1 MENTVSDNTVG
12 LLAPSVIVGE
22 AVAGESAQAVKQ
34 VTQLVKGISTNTFDL
49 AEALHKVK
57 KNKFYHPKYDTF
69 GEYAK
74 TLELKLTKAY
84 YLVKLVENMEEAGI
98 PRAEYEPVGIA
109 KLRLLSRLDMQD
121 ETGQPKMYQG
131 TPAASWVKSFDSHAA
146 ETSPADLEGMV
157 KGLLG
162 LTGDNSTVWENWP
175 MTLGQ
180 RTKWHEAIELA
191 KKNIGTT
198 GVDADGKHKDASIG
212 RCCEVVALSYL
223 LDPNNWPEN
232 EQPKTEN
239 HGTMESDNL

>member
-1 MENTVSDNTVG
+1 MENTVSDNTTS

-22 AVAGESAQAVKQ
+22 AVAGESAQALKQ

-57 KNKFYHPKYDTF
+57 KNKFYQPKYETF

-84 YLVKLVENMEEAGI
+84 YLVRMIENMEAAGVS
-98 PRAEYEPVGIA
+98 REKYEPVGIA
-109 KLRLLSRLDMQD
+109 KLRLISRLDMQD
-121 ETGQPKMYQG
+121 ENGAPKMYQG
-131 TPAASWVKSFDSHAA
+131 VSAENWIKGMIAHAPETTPS
-146 ETSPADLEGMV
+146 DLEAMI

-162 LTGDNSTVWENWP
+162 LTGDNSTVWENWA

-191 KKNIGTT
+191 KKNIGTV
-198 GVDADGKHKDASIG
+198 GVDADGKHKDASTG
-212 RCCEVVALSYL
+212 RCCEIVAISYL
-223 LDPNNWPEN
+223 QDPNNYPEEAKN
-232 EQPKTEN
+232 
-239 HGTMESDNL
+239 DV